1 MAQVTGRGPER
12 QPLPVIVTRIEPNDG
27 LINAN
32 DVWVREPA
40 TDTASNGIVATLAG
54 KHCGKK
60 ERNKKRKGCLQGV
73 DRDCCTPSSAQSP
86 TYVISQGRL
95 PSTSHPPT
103 CLSSPAKLGAPAAN
117 R

>member
-54 KHCGKK
+54 KHS
-60 ERNKKRKGCLQGV
+60 N
-73 DRDCCTPSSAQSP
+73 
-86 TYVISQGRL
+86 GR
-95 PSTSHPPT
+95 
-103 CLSSPAKLGAPAAN
+103 
-117 R
+117 

>member
-32 DVWVREPA
+32 DVWVRAPA

-54 KHCGKK
+54 KHRGS
-60 ERNKKRKGCLQGV
+60 KRKKKGL
-73 DRDCCTPSSAQSP
+73 DCV
-86 TYVISQGRL
+86 YFIL
-95 PSTSHPPT
+95 
-103 CLSSPAKLGAPAAN
+103 
-117 R
+117 

>member
-54 KHCGKK
+54 KHGGSKK
-60 ERNKKRKGCLQGV
+60 KKKGLYFDALAESCSRRSTIRHLRGS
-73 DRDCCTPSSAQSP
+73 PPLHFSSGNLFVFQ
-86 TYVISQGRL
+86 R
-95 PSTSHPPT
+95 
-103 CLSSPAKLGAPAAN
+103 
-117 R
+117 

>member
-73 DRDCCTPSSAQSP
+73 DRDCCTPSSAKVQHTSSHRVASP
-86 TYVISQGRL
+86 PLLIRQPVCL
-95 PSTSHPPT
+95 PP
-103 CLSSPAKLGAPAAN
+103 LN
-117 R
+117 